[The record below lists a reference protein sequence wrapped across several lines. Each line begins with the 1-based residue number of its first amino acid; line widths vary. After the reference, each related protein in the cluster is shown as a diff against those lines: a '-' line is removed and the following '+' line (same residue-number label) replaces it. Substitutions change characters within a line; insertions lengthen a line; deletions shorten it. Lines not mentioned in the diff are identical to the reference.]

1 MVGHHSIVAQ
11 LESFRQNLESKV
23 AIKENE
29 NRTILQQMQH
39 AEQDL
44 EVPILVGRNV
54 IHFSFSSSI
63 GSAANNHSLNI
74 CLYIDDQTKA

>member
-1 MVGHHSIVAQ
+1 
-11 LESFRQNLESKV
+11 
-23 AIKENE
+23 
-29 NRTILQQMQH
+29 MQH